1 MRRFAL
7 PAFTLVLAAVSS
19 LLAAAAGIPETL
31 KPEEALNYRRAGAA
45 LATAG
50 KPSVETLAKLKELG
64 FRTAI
69 DLRQP
74 AEGVE
79 NARKAVEEQGLTF
92 VSVPISP
99 ETFRADDAKKVAAI
113 LDDVKFAPVLLFCS
127 SSNRVG
133 GVMAVVT
140 RMRGRSKEEALAE
153 GKKAGL
159 RSAAMEK
166 AVLRVLDEAPAK
178 APAGK

>member
-7 PAFTLVLAAVSS
+7 PAFALVLAAVSA
-19 LLAAAAGIPETL
+19 LLAAAGIPETL
-31 KPEEALNYRRAGAA
+31 KPEEALNYRKAGAA

-50 KPSVETLAKLKELG
+50 KPSAETLAKLRQMG

-74 AEGVE
+74 AEGVAA
-79 NARKAVEEQGLTF
+79 ARKAVEEQGLTF
-92 VSVPISP
+92 VSVPVSP
-99 ETFRADDAKKVAAI
+99 ETFSLGDAQKVAAV
-113 LDDVKFAPVLLFCS
+113 LSDQNAAPILLFCS

-133 GVMAVVT
+133 GVMAVVE
-140 RMRGRSKEEALAE
+140 RMRGRSKEEALSE

-159 RSAAMEK
+159 KSAAMEK
-166 AVLRVLDEAPAK
+166 AVLKVLDEAPAK
-178 APAGK
+178 AAAGK

>member
-1 MRRFAL
+1 LNVVRRFA
-7 PAFTLVLAAVSS
+7 PSVFTLVLVTASA
-19 LLAAAAGIPETL
+19 LLAVASGIPETL
-31 KPEEALNYRRAGAA
+31 KPEEALNYRKAGAA

-50 KPSVETLAKLKELG
+50 KPSASTLAKLKELG

-79 NARKAVEEQGLTF
+79 AARKAVEGQGLTF

-99 ETFRADDAKKVAAI
+99 GTFRADDAKRVAAV
-113 LDDVKFAPVLLFCS
+113 LDDAKAGAVLLYCS

-133 GVMAVVT
+133 AVIAVVESL
-140 RMRGRSKEEALAE
+140 RGRPHDEAIAE
-153 GKKAGL
+153 GRRAGL
-159 RSAAMEK
+159 KSAPMIE
-166 AVLRVLDEAPAK
+166 AVERVLSEK
-178 APAGK
+178 

>member
-7 PAFTLVLAAVSS
+7 PALPLVFAAVSA
-19 LLAAAAGIPETL
+19 LVAAAGIPETL
-31 KPEEALNYRRAGAA
+31 KPEEALNYRKAGAA

-50 KPSVETLAKLKELG
+50 KPSAETLAKLKDLG

-74 AEGVE
+74 VEGVE
-79 NARKAVEEQGLTF
+79 AARKAVEEQGLRF

-99 ETFRADDAKKVAAI
+99 EIFRADDAKKVAAV
-113 LDDVKFAPVLLFCS
+113 LDDAKAAPVLLYCS

-133 GVMAVVT
+133 GVIAVVESL
-140 RMRGRSKEEALAE
+140 RGKPRDEALAE
-153 GKKAGL
+153 GRKAGL
-159 RSAAMEK
+159 RSAPMIE
-166 AVLRVLDEAPAK
+166 AVERVLAKPAP
-178 APAGK
+178 

>member
-7 PAFTLVLAAVSS
+7 PAFTLVLAAVSTF
-19 LLAAAAGIPETL
+19 LAAAAEIPETL
-31 KPEEALNYRRAGAA
+31 RPEAALNYRKAGAA

-79 NARKAVEEQGLTF
+79 AARKAVEEQGLTF

-99 ETFRADDAKKVAAI
+99 KAFRADDAKRVATI
-113 LDDVKFAPVLLFCS
+113 LDDAKAGPVLLYCS

-133 GVMAVVT
+133 GVIAVVEGL
-140 RMRGRSKEEALAE
+140 RGKPHDEALAE
-153 GKKAGL
+153 GRKAGL
-159 RSAAMEK
+159 KSAPMID
-166 AVLRVLDEAPAK
+166 AVERVL
-178 APAGK
+178 AGK

>member
-1 MRRFAL
+1 LSAALVL
-7 PAFTLVLAAVSS
+7 PAVLA
-19 LLAAAAGIPETL
+19 LLAAAAEIPETL
-31 KPEEALNYRRAGAA
+31 KPNEALNYRRAGAA

-50 KPSVETLAKLKELG
+50 KPSIETLAKLKELG

-79 NARKAVEEQGLTF
+79 AARKAVEEQGLAF
-92 VSVPISP
+92 VSVPVSP
-99 ETFRADDAKKVAAI
+99 ETFSLGDAKKVAAI
-113 LDDVKFAPVLLFCS
+113 LDDANTAPVLLFCA

-133 GVMAVVT
+133 GVIAVVE

-166 AVLRVLDEAPAK
+166 AVLKVLDEALAKPAS
-178 APAGK
+178 GK

>member
-7 PAFTLVLAAVSS
+7 PAFTLVFAAVS
-19 LLAAAAGIPETL
+19 AFVAVAAGIRETL
-31 KPEEALNYRRAGAA
+31 KPEEAPNYRKAGEA
-45 LATAG
+45 LATSG
-50 KPSVETLAKLKELG
+50 KPSVETLAKLKDLG
-64 FRTAI
+64 FKTAI

-79 NARKAVEEQGLTF
+79 AARKAVEEQGLTF

-113 LDDVKFAPVLLFCS
+113 LDDAQAGPVLLYCS

-133 GVMAVVT
+133 GVIAVVEGL
-140 RMRGRSKEEALAE
+140 RGKPHDEALAE

-159 RSAAMEK
+159 KSAAMID
-166 AVLRVLDEAPAK
+166 AVERVLAK
-178 APAGK
+178 PVP

>member
-7 PAFTLVLAAVSS
+7 PAFTLVFAAVS
-19 LLAAAAGIPETL
+19 AFVAVAAGIPETL
-31 KPEEALNYRRAGAA
+31 KPEEAPNYRKAGEA
-45 LATAG
+45 LATSG
-50 KPSVETLAKLKELG
+50 KPSVETLAKLKDLG
-64 FRTAI
+64 FKTAI

-79 NARKAVEEQGLTF
+79 AARKAVEEQGLTF

-113 LDDVKFAPVLLFCS
+113 LDDAQAGPVLLYCS

-133 GVMAVVT
+133 GVMAVVE
-140 RMRGRSKEEALAE
+140 S
-153 GKKAGL
+153 
-159 RSAAMEK
+159 
-166 AVLRVLDEAPAK
+166 
-178 APAGK
+178 

>member
-1 MRRFAL
+1 LSAALVL
-7 PAFTLVLAAVSS
+7 PAVLA
-19 LLAAAAGIPETL
+19 LLAAAAEIPETL
-31 KPEEALNYRRAGAA
+31 KPNEALNYRRAGAA

-50 KPSVETLAKLKELG
+50 KPSIETLAKLKELG

-79 NARKAVEEQGLTF
+79 AARKAVEEQGLAF
-92 VSVPISP
+92 VSVPVSS
-99 ETFRADDAKKVAAI
+99 ETFSLGDAKKVAAI
-113 LDDVKFAPVLLFCS
+113 LDDAKTAPVLLFCS

-133 GVMAVVT
+133 GVIAIVE
-140 RMRGRSKEEALAE
+140 RMRGLSKEEALAE

-166 AVLRVLDEAPAK
+166 AVLKVLDEAPAK
-178 APAGK
+178 AAAGK

>member
-7 PAFTLVLAAVSS
+7 PAFTLVFAAASAF
-19 LLAAAAGIPETL
+19 LAAAAEIPETL
-31 KPEEALNYRRAGAA
+31 KPEAALNYRKAGAA

-74 AEGVE
+74 PEGVE
-79 NARKAVEEQGLTF
+79 AARKAVEAQGLTF

-113 LDDVKFAPVLLFCS
+113 LDDAKAGPVLLYCS

-133 GVMAVVT
+133 GVIAVVA

-153 GKKAGL
+153 GRKAGL

-166 AVLRVLDEAPAK
+166 AVLRVLDEVPAK
-178 APAGK
+178 AAAGK

>member
-1 MRRFAL
+1 MRPFAPPAFAL
-7 PAFTLVLAAVSS
+7 AFAAVSS
-19 LLAAAAGIPETL
+19 FVAVAAGIPETL
-31 KPEEALNYRRAGAA
+31 KPEEALNYRKAGAA

-50 KPSVETLAKLKELG
+50 KPSPETLANLKVLG

-79 NARKAVEEQGLTF
+79 AARKAVEQQGLTF
-92 VSVPISP
+92 VSVPITP
-99 ETFRADDAKKVAAI
+99 ESFRADDAKKVAAI
-113 LDDVKFAPVLLFCS
+113 LDDAKAGPVLLYCS

-133 GVMAVVT
+133 AVIAVVESF
-140 RMRGRSKEEALAE
+140 RGKPRDEALAE

-159 RSAAMEK
+159 KSAAMID
-166 AVLRVLDEAPAK
+166 AVERVLAK
-178 APAGK
+178 PTP

>member
-7 PAFTLVLAAVSS
+7 LAFTLALAAVSGF
-19 LLAAAAGIPETL
+19 LAAATGIQETL
-31 KPEEALNYRRAGAA
+31 KPDEVLNYRKAGAA

-50 KPSVETLAKLKELG
+50 KPSVGTLAKLKELG

-79 NARKAVEEQGLTF
+79 AARKAVEEQGLTF
-92 VSVPISP
+92 VSVPVSP
-99 ETFRADDAKKVAAI
+99 ETFRADDAKRVAAI
-113 LDDVKFAPVLLFCS
+113 LDDAKAGPVLLYCS

-133 GVMAVVT
+133 GVIAVIE
-140 RMRGRSKEEALAE
+140 RLGGRPHDEALAE
-153 GKKAGL
+153 GRKAGL
-159 RSAAMEK
+159 KSAPMID
-166 AVLRVLDEAPAK
+166 AVERVL
-178 APAGK
+178 AGK

>member
-1 MRRFAL
+1 MRRIAPRALTLAFATV
-7 PAFTLVLAAVSS
+7 FVF
-19 LLAAAAGIPETL
+19 LAAAAGIPETL
-31 KPEEALNYRRAGAA
+31 KPEEALNYRKAGAA

-74 AEGVE
+74 AEGVDA
-79 NARKAVEEQGLTF
+79 ARKAVEGQGLTF

-99 ETFRADDAKKVAAI
+99 EAFRVDDARKVAAI
-113 LDDVKFAPVLLFCS
+113 LDDAKAGPVLLYCS

-133 GVMAVVT
+133 GVIAVV
-140 RMRGRSKEEALAE
+140 E
-153 GKKAGL
+153 GL
-159 RSAAMEK
+159 RGKPQSMEI
-166 AVLRVLDEAPAK
+166 DERTSSIEL
-178 APAGK
+178 AGV

>member
-1 MRRFAL
+1 MRRFAS
-7 PAFTLVLAAVSS
+7 PVFTLVFAAVSAS
-19 LLAAAAGIPETL
+19 IAVAAGIPETL
-31 KPEEALNYRRAGAA
+31 KPEEALSYRKAGAA

-50 KPSVETLAKLKELG
+50 KPSPETLAKLKDLG

-79 NARKAVEEQGLTF
+79 AARKAVEEQGLTF

-113 LDDVKFAPVLLFCS
+113 LDDAKTGPVLLYCS

-133 GVMAVVT
+133 AVIAVVEGL
-140 RMRGRSKEEALAE
+140 RGKPHDEALAE
-153 GKKAGL
+153 GRKAGL
-159 RSAAMEK
+159 KSAAMID
-166 AVLRVLDEAPAK
+166 AVERVLSKPAP
-178 APAGK
+178 

>member
-7 PAFTLVLAAVSS
+7 PAFTLVLAAASAF
-19 LLAAAAGIPETL
+19 LAAAAEIPETL
-31 KPEEALNYRRAGAA
+31 KPEAALNYRKAGAA

-74 AEGVE
+74 PEGGE
-79 NARKAVEEQGLTF
+79 AARKAVEAQGLTF

-113 LDDVKFAPVLLFCS
+113 LDDAKAGPVLLYCS

-133 GVMAVVT
+133 GVIAVVEGL
-140 RMRGRSKEEALAE
+140 RGKPHDEALAE
-153 GKKAGL
+153 GRKAGL
-159 RSAAMEK
+159 KSAPMID
-166 AVLRVLDEAPAK
+166 AVERVLDKAPAK
-178 APAGK
+178 AAAGK

>member
-1 MRRFAL
+1 M
-7 PAFTLVLAAVSS
+7 
-19 LLAAAAGIPETL
+19 
-31 KPEEALNYRRAGAA
+31 NYRKAGAS

-50 KPSVETLAKLKELG
+50 KPSVVTLAKLKELG

-79 NARKAVEEQGLTF
+79 AARKAVEEQGLRF

-99 ETFRADDAKKVAAI
+99 ETFRADDARKVAAI
-113 LDDVKFAPVLLFCS
+113 LDDAKAAPVLLYCS

-133 GVMAVVT
+133 GVIAVVEGL
-140 RMRGRSKEEALAE
+140 RGKSHDEALAE
-153 GKKAGL
+153 GRK
-159 RSAAMEK
+159 
-166 AVLRVLDEAPAK
+166 RVSRARR
-178 APAGK
+178 

>member
-1 MRRFAL
+1 MRRIALALTVTFATVS
-7 PAFTLVLAAVSS
+7 AFLT
-19 LLAAAAGIPETL
+19 AAAGIPETL
-31 KPEEALNYRRAGAA
+31 KPEEVLNYRKAGAA

-79 NARKAVEEQGLTF
+79 AARKAVEDQGLTF
-92 VSVPISP
+92 VSVPVSP
-99 ETFRADDAKKVAAI
+99 ETFRADDAKKVAAV
-113 LDDVKFAPVLLFCS
+113 LGDAKAGPVLLYCS

-133 GVMAVVT
+133 AVIAVVESL
-140 RMRGRSKEEALAE
+140 RGRPHDEALAE
-153 GKKAGL
+153 GRKAGL
-159 RSAAMEK
+159 KSVPMIE
-166 AVLRVLDEAPAK
+166 AVERVL
-178 APAGK
+178 AGK

>member
-7 PAFTLVLAAVSS
+7 PAFTLVFVAASAF
-19 LLAAAAGIPETL
+19 LAAAAEIPETL
-31 KPEEALNYRRAGAA
+31 KPEAALNYRKAGAA

-74 AEGVE
+74 PEGVE
-79 NARKAVEEQGLTF
+79 AARKAVEAQGLTF

-113 LDDVKFAPVLLFCS
+113 LDDAKAGPVLLYCS

-133 GVMAVVT
+133 GVIAVVA

-153 GKKAGL
+153 GRKAGL

-166 AVLRVLDEAPAK
+166 AVLRVLDEVPAK
-178 APAGK
+178 AAAGK

>member
-1 MRRFAL
+1 LNTA
-7 PAFTLVLAAVSS
+7 LVLAAVVA
-19 LLAAAAGIPETL
+19 LLATGAGIPETL
-31 KPEEALNYRRAGAA
+31 KPDEALNYRRAGAA

-50 KPSVETLAKLKELG
+50 KPSVETLARLKELG

-79 NARKAVEEQGLTF
+79 AARKAVEEQGLTF
-92 VSVPISP
+92 VSVPVSP
-99 ETFRADDAKKVAAI
+99 ETFTLEDAKKVAAI
-113 LDDVKFAPVLLFCS
+113 LDDMKAAPVLLFCS

-133 GVMAVVT
+133 GVMAVVA

-166 AVLRVLDEAPAK
+166 AVLEVLDEAPAK
-178 APAGK
+178 AAAGK

>member
-7 PAFTLVLAAVSS
+7 PAFALVLAAVSA
-19 LLAAAAGIPETL
+19 LLAAAVEIPETL
-31 KPEEALNYRRAGAA
+31 KPEEALNYRKAGPA

-50 KPSVETLAKLKELG
+50 KPSAETLAKLREMG

-74 AEGVE
+74 AEGVAA
-79 NARKAVEEQGLTF
+79 ARKAVEEQGLTF

-99 ETFRADDAKKVAAI
+99 ETFRADDAKSVAAI
-113 LDDVKFAPVLLFCS
+113 LDDAKAGPVLLYCS

-133 GVMAVVT
+133 GVIAVVESL
-140 RMRGRSKEEALAE
+140 RGKPHDEALVE

-159 RSAAMEK
+159 KSASMID
-166 AVLRVLDEAPAK
+166 AVDRVLAKPAP
-178 APAGK
+178 

>member
-7 PAFTLVLAAVSS
+7 PAFALVLAAVSA
-19 LLAAAAGIPETL
+19 LLAAAVEIPETL
-31 KPEEALNYRRAGAA
+31 KPEEALNYRKAGPA

-50 KPSVETLAKLKELG
+50 KPSAETLAKLREMG

-74 AEGVE
+74 AEGVAA
-79 NARKAVEEQGLTF
+79 ARKAVEEQGLTF

-99 ETFRADDAKKVAAI
+99 ETFRADDAKAG
-113 LDDVKFAPVLLFCS
+113 PVLLYCS

-133 GVMAVVT
+133 GVIAVVESL
-140 RMRGRSKEEALAE
+140 RGKPHDEALVE

-159 RSAAMEK
+159 KSAPMID
-166 AVLRVLDEAPAK
+166 AVDRVLAKPAP
-178 APAGK
+178 

>member
-7 PAFTLVLAAVSS
+7 PAFSLALAAVSS
-19 LLAAAAGIPETL
+19 FVAVAAGIPETL
-31 KPEEALNYRRAGAA
+31 KPEEALNYRKAGSG

-50 KPSVETLAKLKELG
+50 KPSPETLAKLREMG

-79 NARKAVEEQGLTF
+79 AARKAVEEQGLTF
-92 VSVPISP
+92 VSVPVSP
-99 ETFRADDAKKVAAI
+99 ETFRADDAKKVAAV
-113 LDDVKFAPVLLFCS
+113 LDDPKAGPILLYCS

-133 GVMAVVT
+133 GVLAVVEGL
-140 RMRGRSKEEALAE
+140 RGTPHDEALAE
-153 GKKAGL
+153 GRKAGL
-159 RSAAMEK
+159 KSAAMID
-166 AVLRVLDEAPAK
+166 AVERVLS
-178 APAGK
+178 GK